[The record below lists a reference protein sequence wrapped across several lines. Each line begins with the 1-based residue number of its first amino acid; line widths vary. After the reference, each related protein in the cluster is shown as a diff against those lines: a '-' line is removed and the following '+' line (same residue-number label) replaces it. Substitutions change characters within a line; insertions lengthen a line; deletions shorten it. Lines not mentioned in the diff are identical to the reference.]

1 MDGMK
6 RAGLPPDGWV
16 WALVLAAFLW
26 MLGMGLSGCSRTV
39 YVPVETVSHVRDSV
53 NIVDSTVT
61 VYETK
66 TLDSVRIKDSTV
78 IIQDHEGNIVKEE
91 HYRETERY
99 RSLERA
105 YDELRRAYEQLKS
118 EKADSVAVP
127 YPVERELGRW
137 EKIRLDFGGA
147 AIIALLAV
155 VGVLVAK
162 FVNRLKKK

>member
-1 MDGMK
+1 MDGMQ

-26 MLGMGLSGCSRTV
+26 MLGVGLSGCSRTV

-53 NIVDSTVT
+53 NIVDSTVA

-66 TLDSVRIKDSTV
+66 TLDSIRIKDSTV

-99 RSLERA
+99 RSLERS

-118 EKADSVAVP
+118 EKVDTVSVP
-127 YPVERELGRW
+127 YPVERKLTRW

-147 AIIALLAV
+147 AIIALLSLIIF
-155 VGVLVAK
+155 VL
-162 FVNRLKKK
+162 FIFIKKRR